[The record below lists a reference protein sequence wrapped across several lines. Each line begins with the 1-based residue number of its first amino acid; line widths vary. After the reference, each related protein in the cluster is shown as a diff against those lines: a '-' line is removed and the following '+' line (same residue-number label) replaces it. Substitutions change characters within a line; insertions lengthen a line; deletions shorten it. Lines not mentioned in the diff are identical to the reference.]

1 MRIRYFSMLGIRGL
15 DGLQK
20 DMPHRDIDLVVVHG
34 GFARGKTAFLDTIAA
49 AKEKVS
55 DYGTPDS
62 RWDALVGSNSGSAKV
77 RLDWE
82 PSAAE
87 LTRAGAS
94 AQEGLLSA
102 ESILGKVAVP
112 PEHPKLL
119 QALLAQRGDAERGSV
134 HYMHDT
140 RDLSGPLSYG
150 ANEAAVNERL
160 TTRNTKFAEIYD
172 MLDQPQFAAA
182 RALGAARFAEIFPDL
197 ELVGLKRTGI
207 SFVPGLRNKST
218 GVERTYNTL
227 SSSER
232 HAFLMAYYT
241 AKSPIVESVLL
252 LDAPE
257 LGFGD
262 DGAVQLVR
270 AMLRWTTKTQI
281 IVATA
286 SNAVRAMPEVAHV
299 VDLP

>member
-20 DMPHRDIDLVVVHG
+20 DLPHRDIDLVVVHG
-34 GFARGKTAFLDTIAA
+34 AFARGKTAFLDTLAA
-49 AKEKVS
+49 AKEAVA
-55 DYGTPDS
+55 DYGTADS
-62 RWDALVGSNSGSAKV
+62 RWDALVGSNTGSAKV

-87 LTRAGAS
+87 ATRAG

-102 ESILGKVAVP
+102 ESILGKVTVP

-140 RDLSGPLSYG
+140 RELSGPLSYG
-150 ANEAAVNERL
+150 ASEAAVTERL
-160 TTRNTKFAEIYD
+160 TTRNTKFAELYD
-172 MLDQPQFAAA
+172 MLDQPQYAAA
-182 RALGAARFAEIFPDL
+182 RALAATRFAELFPDL
-197 ELVGLKRTGI
+197 EVVGLKRTGV
-207 SFVPGLRNKST
+207 SFVPGLRHKST
-218 GVERTYNTL
+218 GAERTYYTL

-232 HAFLMAYYT
+232 QAFLLAYYT
-241 AKSPIVESVLL
+241 AKSPIVDSVILF
-252 LDAPE
+252 DVPE

-262 DGAVQLVR
+262 DGAVQIVR
-270 AMLRWTTKTQI
+270 AMLRWTTKTQL